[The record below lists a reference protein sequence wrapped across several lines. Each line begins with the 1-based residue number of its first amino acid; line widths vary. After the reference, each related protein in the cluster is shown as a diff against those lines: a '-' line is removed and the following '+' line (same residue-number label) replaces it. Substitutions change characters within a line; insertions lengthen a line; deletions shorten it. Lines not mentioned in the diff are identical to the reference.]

1 MYTDSFKYQ
10 GILFDKNLDIIDE
23 TLLEELVKLNI
34 YKKSKFDQNDKKS
47 YIKELVLEQEF
58 YFGQYLFQIN
68 NEVLEE
74 IYLELKNFVEEIKFD
89 FEMSEKH
96 LDMQLESYLLIEDKI
111 KFLAKKYRKYH
122 SKLVENYEVKLFLGE
137 ELWGYKNWKE
147 LILGLIE
154 GNLISQHLKEQVINF
169 NDDFIIRWSNYFS
182 LKSMC
187 DIILE
192 KNSQLHI
199 KEENDKKSII
209 KKNKSLTIFIDDG
222 LQIFNYVVD
231 NYPDELNVAFF
242 SDLYTYLKE
251 RNKILNPTQTN
262 KKYIR
267 FVLKRH
273 TELESFKRI
282 IVSGAFNQNAKENR
296 FLIFKEILKSYSQIS
311 E

>member
-192 KNSQLHI
+192 KNSELHI

-222 LQIFNYVVD
+222 LQIFNHVVD

-251 RNKILNPTQTN
+251 SNKILNPSQTN

-267 FVLKRH
+267 FVLKRY

-296 FLIFKEILKSYSQIS
+296 FLIFKEILKSYSQES